1 MELKKYADIAY
12 DQFGGLALELVPH
25 FQDFNM
31 TLNKANI
38 KLSLPEYIALSIG
51 FVVTSTVFIFTL
63 FGTLFVLSSGLSGL
77 LTAFIIALFVA
88 MFATGLTY
96 LFPVLKVSNRASVIR
111 DMLPFAVM
119 YLSTLA
125 GTGSS
130 IAEMFENLSKV
141 DEYGEV
147 SEEAAKIHR
156 DIDTFGMDVNE
167 ALIRG
172 AERTPS
178 EDFEELLRG
187 MDHILTTGGS
197 VREFLKERSAKLMD
211 DYERRIEKFSD
222 QLGLLVE
229 MYITIVVVGS
239 IIFTAMSAV
248 MSSFTGFA
256 PGFIVALQ
264 AVLIFIIFPL
274 ISGMFII
281 FIKGIAPGGIMS

>member
-1 MELKKYADIAY
+1 MELKKYAEIAY

-51 FVVTSTVFIFTL
+51 FVFTTTVFTLAMFGTIFT
-63 FGTLFVLSSGLSGL
+63 LSSGLSGL
-77 LTAFIIALFVA
+77 LSAIFISILVGVLSA
-88 MFATGLTY
+88 GLTY
-96 LFPVLKVSNRASVIR
+96 IFPVLKVTNRASVIR
-111 DMLPFAVM
+111 DMLPFATM

-187 MDHILTTGGS
+187 MEHILTTGGS
-197 VREFLKERSAKLMD
+197 VRDFLRERAAKLMD

-264 AVLIFIIFPL
+264 AVLIFVGLPL
-274 ISGMFII
+274 ISGMFIL
-281 FIKGIAPGGIMS
+281 FIKGIAPGGIM

>member
-51 FVVTSTVFIFTL
+51 FVVTTTIFVFTL

-77 LTAFIIALFVA
+77 LSAFIITLFVG

-96 LFPVLKVSNRASVIR
+96 FFPVLKVTNRASVIR
-111 DMLPFAVM
+111 DMLPFATM

-147 SEEAAKIHR
+147 SEEAAKILKKR
-156 DIDTFGMDVNE
+156 DIVGVRKYKGEIPKDGQL
-167 ALIRG
+167 ALAKHPQLKDFAYIR
-172 AERTPS
+172 E
-178 EDFEELLRG
+178 
-187 MDHILTTGGS
+187 I
-197 VREFLKERSAKLMD
+197 
-211 DYERRIEKFSD
+211 
-222 QLGLLVE
+222 
-229 MYITIVVVGS
+229 
-239 IIFTAMSAV
+239 
-248 MSSFTGFA
+248 
-256 PGFIVALQ
+256 
-264 AVLIFIIFPL
+264 
-274 ISGMFII
+274 
-281 FIKGIAPGGIMS
+281 GGIPTFKVLFGTPGKSIR

>member
-1 MELKKYADIAY
+1 MELKKYADIAF

-51 FVVTSTVFIFTL
+51 FVFTTTLFVFTL

-77 LTAFIIALFVA
+77 LTAFTLSLFVA
-88 MFATGLTY
+88 IFSTGITY
-96 LFPVLKVSNRASVIR
+96 IFPVLKVSNRASVIR

-130 IAEMFENLSKV
+130 VAEMFENLSNV

-187 MDHILTTGGS
+187 MEHILTTGGS
-197 VREFLKERSAKLMD
+197 VREFLRERAAKLMD

-222 QLGLLVE
+222 QLSLLVE

-239 IIFTAMSAV
+239 IIFTAMSAI

-264 AVLIFIIFPL
+264 AVLIFIGLPI
-274 ISGMFII
+274 ISGMFIL
-281 FIKGIAPGGIMS
+281 FIKGIAPGGSM

>member
-1 MELKKYADIAY
+1 MELKDYAEIAY
-12 DQFGGLALELVPH
+12 DQFGGLALELVPY

-51 FVVTSTVFIFTL
+51 FVVTCCLFVLSVFGTIFT
-63 FGTLFVLSSGLSGL
+63 LSSGLSGL
-77 LTAFIIALFVA
+77 LSAILFTFVMA
-88 MFATGLTY
+88 ILASGLTY
-96 LFPVLKVSNRASVIR
+96 IFPVMKVTNRASIIR

-130 IAEMFENLSKV
+130 ISEMFENLAKV

-156 DIDTFGMDVNE
+156 DIDTFGMDINE
-167 ALIRG
+167 ALRRG

-187 MDHILTTGGS
+187 MEHILTTGGS
-197 VREFLKERSAKLMD
+197 VREFLRERAAKLMD

-264 AVLIFIIFPL
+264 AVLIFIGLPL
-274 ISGMFII
+274 ISGMFIL
-281 FIKGIAPGGIMS
+281 FIKGIAPGGIM